1 MRPAFVSRMAN
12 RTRDDRGGAMLLVM
26 AWSMLLL
33 VLALVPAL
41 VPALAV
47 LGLAAGE
54 CVQLWAYSSDGTGQI
69 IAIAAQT
76 TPDRPAVPP
85 AIVTIRQ
92 VG

>member
-1 MRPAFVSRMAN
+1 MLFRSSIDIWPKTGPDGSEQNVPLSNTQLRFGASG
-12 RTRDDRGGAMLLVM
+12 DRIAA
-26 AWSMLLL
+26 AWNFF
-33 VLALVPAL
+33 
-41 VPALAV
+41 